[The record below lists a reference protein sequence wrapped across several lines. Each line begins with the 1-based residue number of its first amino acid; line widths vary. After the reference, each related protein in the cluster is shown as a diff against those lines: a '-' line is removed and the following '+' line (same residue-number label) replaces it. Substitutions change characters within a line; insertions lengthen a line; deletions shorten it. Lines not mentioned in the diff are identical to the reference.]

1 MTAQGLLPSHH
12 VVSSATNGKPATC
25 GGGVA
30 AAKKN
35 EVPLM
40 LMVGLVVIVL
50 LSTQSVLSAVT
61 NHSSSQKLVVDM
73 DYSTSTYGRVETTPH
88 TQQHTQ
94 SVLSPGTTVATASAT
109 SLSSSSSSKRPTSVT
124 LQKVGWMQAV
134 IEYRVKLA
142 NIAYEMEQ
150 FRLNNAKDIAYQATS
165 LGKYTMD
172 ISPLYDLVSEMV
184 SGTWDDTTV
193 FKRIIFAKK
202 RKVCLLVLFF
212 TITHPGRCNW
222 SPWYHL

>member
-1 MTAQGLLPSHH
+1 MTAPGLLPSHH
-12 VVSSATNGKPATC
+12 VVSSSTNGKPATC
-25 GGGVA
+25 SGGVA
-30 AAKKN
+30 TAKKN

-73 DYSTSTYGRVETTPH
+73 DYSTSTYGRVDTTPH

-94 SVLSPGTTVATASAT
+94 VVLNPGTTVATASGA

-124 LQKVGWMQAV
+124 LQ
-134 IEYRVKLA
+134 
-142 NIAYEMEQ
+142 IAYEMEQ
-150 FRLNNAKDIAYQATS
+150 FRQNNAKDIAYQATS

-184 SGTWDDTTV
+184 S
-193 FKRIIFAKK
+193 R
-202 RKVCLLVLFF
+202 
-212 TITHPGRCNW
+212 
-222 SPWYHL
+222 